1 MSVGTTLSLQ
11 IRNNSIIITANKLFC
26 RNFCSRVRQV
36 TGWMH
41 QLTGTCEPAAIIHY
55 EKPTQSATA
64 ALWPCNWP
72 SEEVGGLIQNSDS
85 IQNWLLRRALLLA
98 CVVTARLCAKPLSSS
113 SSSSSLLSSS
123 TEAVVGTEF
132 ASLLRR

>member
-1 MSVGTTLSLQ
+1 MSRDSD
-11 IRNNSIIITANKLFC
+11 NSFVAAPQRFHNHNSNTLFC
-26 RNFCSRVRQV
+26 RRHFCSGVKLTKLLLKSLTCNMLVHLHQV

-72 SEEVGGLIQNSDS
+72 SEGVGGSIQNSIVQFRCKCIRS
-85 IQNWLLRRALLLA
+85 KIQNRRVCAARALL
-98 CVVTARLCAKPLSSS
+98 VTYER
-113 SSSSSLLSSS
+113 
-123 TEAVVGTEF
+123 AVV
-132 ASLLRR
+132 